1 MISVDFE
8 KASDTLEW
16 PFVYQCLEKFNFSPL
31 IKQWVKILYTDIKS
45 CVTNKGWSS
54 EYFSLGRE
62 VRQGCPL
69 SPYMFILCAKILAQ
83 EIRNNTGIEGIKID
97 RKELKIKQ
105 YADDTQ
111 IFIQYSS
118 NSLIELLNTFVE
130 YSNIC
135 GLKINFDKTEVMRI
149 GSIKHSSC
157 IIETQPMLKWT
168 KDQVKILGIN
178 LTTELPEV
186 VQANI
191 YPALEKI
198 QNIIKIW
205 SMGKLTLFGKITV
218 I

>member
-1 MISVDFE
+1 M
-8 KASDTLEW
+8 
-16 PFVYQCLEKFNFSPL
+16 YQCLEKFNFPPL

-45 CVTNKGWSS
+45 CVTNNGWSS
-54 EYFSLGRE
+54 EYFSLGRG
-62 VRQGCPL
+62 VRHGCPL

-83 EIRNNTGIEGIKID
+83 EIRKDTKIEGIKID

-118 NSLIELLNTFVE
+118 NSLIELVNTFVE

-157 IIETQPMLKWT
+157 IIETQPILKWT
-168 KDQVKILGIN
+168 KDQVKYWGLIWKPNYRKLCRQISN
-178 LTTELPEV
+178 LPW
-186 VQANI
+186 
-191 YPALEKI
+191 KI
-198 QNIIKIW
+198 
-205 SMGKLTLFGKITV
+205 F
-218 I
+218 